1 MDDQATHHI
10 ICVLFSCIVFSALQ
24 IFALKLACLHSM
36 EELRRMQR
44 RHRAEARRR
53 RLLRRKIIRAACVIL
68 KKQRNSPRVW
78 KKPRLGMW
86 FETEVMDWWEDDR
99 WVENFRMTKVSF
111 HKLCSL
117 VKDKMTP
124 RPDAVREPIPLEAR
138 VAMCLYHL
146 ASSSE
151 YRVTSNQFGHSK
163 TSVSIYLHKGT
174 FPGLWSHGFFLDS
187 DSNSNSRLFT
197 MTPGLAQKSGANI

>member
-1 MDDQATHHI
+1 MDDQATLHI
-10 ICVLFSCIVFSALQ
+10 ICILFGCIVFSALQ

-53 RLLRRKIIRAACVIL
+53 RLLRRKIIRAACAIL
-68 KKQRNSPRVW
+68 KRQRNSPRVW

-86 FETEVMDWWEDDR
+86 FETEVMNWWEDDR
-99 WVENFRMTKVSF
+99 WVENFRMTKTSF
-111 HKLCSL
+111 HKLCNL

-124 RPDAVREPIPLEAR
+124 KLHAVRKPIPLEAR
-138 VAMCLYHL
+138 LATRLYHL

-151 YRVTSNQFGHSK
+151 YRVTSNPFGHSK
-163 TSVSIYLHKGT
+163 TSLSTYLYV
-174 FPGLWSHGFFLDS
+174 
-187 DSNSNSRLFT
+187 FT
-197 MTPGLAQKSGANI
+197 DVM